1 MFSMQIDENR
11 FETLEKD
18 VRDIKNFL
26 IGDEWRQ
33 NGIKQRVER
42 LEEKDKKREKRWWL
56 MLGGGIVIIFLIKWG
71 ANILNIF

>member
-1 MFSMQIDENR
+1 MQIDENR

-26 IGDEWRQ
+26 LGDEWRE

-42 LEEKDKKREKRWWL
+42 NEKELKKWKRRWWIAVGA
-56 MLGGGIVIIFLIKWG
+56 GGVVFFLLKWG
-71 ANILNIF
+71 DNFIGIF

>member
-1 MFSMQIDENR
+1 MQIDENR

-26 IGDEWRQ
+26 IGDEWRR

-42 LEEKDKKREKRWWL
+42 LEEKDKKRDKRWWL